1 MTDSVS
7 HIRVRP
13 AHAADRPAI
22 EHLHRA
28 SVRGLIVSYYSP
40 AQVESFLAGGTLDR
54 GLIEA
59 GTYYVAELGE
69 TLVGSGGW
77 MPVEQ
82 DPDGPSRAR
91 IRAVFVHPEWTRRGI
106 GRRLVTHAETAA
118 ARAGFTT
125 FELDATLPGVPLYQ
139 SLGYRAV
146 ARSGHPTPDGTIL
159 PVVRM
164 EKVHRDDVVRMSAR
178 SR

>member
-1 MTDSVS
+1 
-7 HIRVRP
+7 
-13 AHAADRPAI
+13 
-22 EHLHRA
+22 
-28 SVRGLIVSYYSP
+28 
-40 AQVESFLAGGTLDR
+40 
-54 GLIEA
+54 LIEA

-77 MPVEQ
+77 MPVE
-82 DPDGPSRAR
+82 PGPWRAR

-106 GRRLVTHAETAA
+106 GRRLVIQAETAA

-139 SLGYRAV
+139 GLGYREV
-146 ARSGHPTPDGTIL
+146 ARSGHRTPDGTIL

-164 EKVHRDDVVRMSAR
+164 EKVRAIVVASCG
-178 SR
+178 

>member
-1 MTDSVS
+1 MTGQASR
-7 HIRVRP
+7 IRVRP
-13 AHAADRPAI
+13 AHAADGPVI

-28 SVRGLIVSYYSP
+28 SIRGLAVSYYSP

-54 GLIEA
+54 KLIEA
-59 GTYYVAELGE
+59 GTYYVAEIGE
-69 TLVGSGGW
+69 MLVGSGGW

-82 DPDGPSRAR
+82 HPGGPWRAR

-118 ARAGFTT
+118 ARAGFTI
-125 FELDATLPGVPLYQ
+125 FELDASLPGVLLYQ
-139 SLGYRAV
+139 SLGYREV
-146 ARSGHPTPDGTIL
+146 AHSGYGTPDGTIL

-164 EKVHRDDVVRMSAR
+164 EKVRAVAVASCA
-178 SR
+178 

>member
-1 MTDSVS
+1 
-7 HIRVRP
+7 
-13 AHAADRPAI
+13 
-22 EHLHRA
+22 
-28 SVRGLIVSYYSP
+28 
-40 AQVESFLAGGTLDR
+40 
-54 GLIEA
+54 
-59 GTYYVAELGE
+59 
-69 TLVGSGGW
+69 

-82 DPDGPSRAR
+82 GPDGPSRAR